1 MFTLGIPNSQQR
13 RANSVLTHD
22 RSTPVDYD
30 FHKQDDDFHIFTFD
44 VDYDGFHDI
53 VLLLKS
59 NGISTI
65 GADEQL
71 TDRNIM
77 KLTDLLEQNQ
87 NDTISGMEDS
97 PSQGFGNDNKI
108 TSIEQVVRALDSILK
123 TWETKEYN
131 SPTERYEEYFMDI
144 DEFKKELEQARDA
157 SDPRANMTD
166 DEKEDFYTDLEDVS
180 DIMETFK
187 LKDFFTEQ
195 EKNRID
201 KRTTSTDFD
210 VKIEIPGIE
219 GETKV
224 NIKLGHAT
232 GPFEDVTISWEDESY
247 NVSFEEEE
255 MIEDHGNEGQDWVF
269 LAKHKESE
277 TEFRVDVA
285 VEADYEQSGNI
296 QEVDWDTLQVEF
308 DQETESLDEQGCS
321 EQEIEEGTCGYGV
334 DGKLGDEP
342 AGPSLLS
349 LVRESIKMLKKQ

>member
-13 RANSVLTHD
+13 RANQVLRHS
-22 RSTPVDYD
+22 RSTPIEFD
-30 FHKQDDDFHIFTFD
+30 FEKQDDDFHIFSFD
-44 VDYDGFHDI
+44 VDYDGFKDI
-53 VLLLKS
+53 VVLLKQ
-59 NGISTI
+59 NGVSTI

-77 KLTDLLEQNQ
+77 KLTSLLEQNSK
-87 NDTISGMEDS
+87 ISGMEDG
-97 PSQGFGNDNKI
+97 PSQGFGNDNKLKTI
-108 TSIEQVVRALDSILK
+108 SHVIQELERILK
-123 TWETKEYN
+123 TWETKQYN

-144 DEFKKELEQARDA
+144 DELKKELEQSRDA
-157 SDPRANMTD
+157 DDPRANMSD
-166 DEKEDFYTDLEDVS
+166 DDKEDFYSDLEDVS

-308 DQETESLDEQGCS
+308 DQETESLEEMSKS
-321 EQEIEEGTCGYGV
+321 ELMALVKETI
-334 DGKLGDEP
+334 K
-342 AGPSLLS
+342 SL
-349 LVRESIKMLKKQ
+349 K